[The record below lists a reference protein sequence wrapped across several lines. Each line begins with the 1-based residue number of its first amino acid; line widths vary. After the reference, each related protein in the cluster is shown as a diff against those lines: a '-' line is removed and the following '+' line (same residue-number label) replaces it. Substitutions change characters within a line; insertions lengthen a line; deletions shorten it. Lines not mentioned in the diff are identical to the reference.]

1 MMRRSGA
8 RAAEAALRR
17 TCRPRRAFA
26 GLAAGSKSLRTLK
39 GGSLRSPPAVR
50 CGRPQ
55 AAVLPGRHAVLA
67 NHPIAKRPPGCGA
80 ATHAAGSPSRPSPV
94 RFRSSASGRIGAALP
109 FAPLGALRWRAG
121 PGRGEMERTRWI
133 VEALAGMVMA
143 LVATSPASAHE
154 PSLDR
159 VTIVGDAV
167 VGSPLR
173 AVIAGTVDPSAVEYR
188 WCHQRAGAG
197 DKCAPGRPIG
207 TSQGYVP
214 VANDAGKP
222 LLVKASANV
231 GEFTLEATSAPTA
244 PVGVAAPLSP
254 TIPTDEHALDLRYM
268 RPFPLVRM
276 RGVVAAKGSHVD
288 LLTVTAPR
296 TATVRVRC
304 AGDGCPI
311 GRATRRP

>member
-17 TCRPRRAFA
+17 TCRPRRAFT

-55 AAVLPGRHAVLA
+55 AAVVAGRHAVLA

-94 RFRSSASGRIGAALP
+94 RFRSSASGRIAAALP
-109 FAPLGALRWRAG
+109 FPPLGDLRWRAG
-121 PGRGEMERTRWI
+121 PGRGDMERTRWI
-133 VEALAGMVMA
+133 VGALAGMVMA

-159 VTIVGDAV
+159 VRIVGDAV

-222 LLVKASANV
+222 LLVKASVNV

-244 PVGVAAPLSP
+244 PVGVAAAPTMPPPPIVAPPPPIVAPPSIITPPLSP
-254 TIPTDEHALDLRYM
+254 QPVSAPAHLRYM
-268 RPFPLVRM
+268 RPFPV
-276 RGVVAAKGSHVD
+276 
-288 LLTVTAPR
+288 
-296 TATVRVRC
+296 
-304 AGDGCPI
+304 
-311 GRATRRP
+311 